1 MIARQPIDL
10 MKDVRNEMRRRV
22 IAALGSDMK
31 KRWQLPNTT
40 FKKPSGGI
48 WVRESINEGSEEPVT
63 NVASRQYAV
72 VNYEVFCEAAKG
84 TDEADEA
91 VRKIRGELSVTGEKS
106 IVYQK
111 NRRQAVITSID
122 KPAGGIATDDP
133 TWYRRLVAITLYL
146 YNV

>member
-1 MIARQPIDL
+1 MNRPAIDL

-48 WVRESINEGSEEPVT
+48 WIRESMNEGSEEPLT

-84 TDEADEA
+84 TDAADEA
-91 VRKIRGELSVTGEKS
+91 IRAIREELPVVGAKS

-111 NRRQAVITSID
+111 NRHQAVVTSID
-122 KPAGGIATDDP
+122 KPAGGISPDDP
-133 TWYRRLVAITLYL
+133 TWYRRMVAITLYL